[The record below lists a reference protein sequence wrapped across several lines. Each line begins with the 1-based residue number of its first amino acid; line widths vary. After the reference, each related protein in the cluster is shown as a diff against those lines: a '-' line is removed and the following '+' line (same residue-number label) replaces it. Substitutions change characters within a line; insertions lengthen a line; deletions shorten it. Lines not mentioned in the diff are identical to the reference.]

1 MAERRLFG
9 TDGVRGA
16 VGDFL
21 TADLAM
27 RLGRAAALAVDSERP
42 RALVIR
48 DTRSC
53 ICKVSHGRCNMPRDM
68 KMSYG
73 KSVNSFATATR
84 GA

>member
-27 RLGRAAALAVDSERP
+27 RLGRAAALAVDAERP
-42 RALVIR
+42 RALIIR
-48 DTRSC
+48 DTR
-53 ICKVSHGRCNMPRDM
+53 
-68 KMSYG
+68 
-73 KSVNSFATATR
+73 
-84 GA
+84 